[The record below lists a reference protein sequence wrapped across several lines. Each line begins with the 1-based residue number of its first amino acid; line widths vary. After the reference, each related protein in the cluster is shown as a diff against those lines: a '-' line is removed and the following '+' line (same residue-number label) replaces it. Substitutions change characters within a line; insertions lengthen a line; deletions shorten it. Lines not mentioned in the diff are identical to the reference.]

1 MKCLEAIY
9 GGKDCVAVLPT
20 GYGKSLIFHLLP
32 ALLRGKLDD
41 EGPSSPQAVV
51 VIVSPLNALIKDQ
64 LRRINERS
72 IRAAALNV
80 KRKQNTGD
88 LELDFENANPSLLKY
103 AKYDMLFLRP
113 EAFLACMDGKE
124 LLQSAP
130 YQRSVKAI
138 VVDEA
143 HCILEW
149 KDNLIHIIMLSGAVS
164 YNTRMNMG
172 KMI

>member
-9 GGKDCVAVLPT
+9 GGKDCVTVLPT

-41 EGPSSPQAVV
+41 EGPSSPQVVV

-88 LELDFENANPSLLKY
+88 FELSFGDANPSFLKD
-103 AKYDMLFLRP
+103 AKYDMMFLHP
-113 EAFLACMDGKE
+113 EAFLT
-124 LLQSAP
+124 
-130 YQRSVKAI
+130 
-138 VVDEA
+138 
-143 HCILEW
+143 CIER
-149 KDNLIHIIMLSGAVS
+149 KGAFAKCALS
-164 YNTRMNMG
+164 TLR
-172 KMI
+172 